1 MCGFI
6 SNLRQPCALTSVL
19 LIWADS
25 HSLPWA
31 EGFKCLGPKFQWGLF
46 MLVLNLL
53 PKDFHYNSWHLF
65 GLTLWFSFI
74 SWYAPLP
81 WNKKKVNLKYKKHQ
95 RVSQSIVTGKVSIFW
110 IQDQQQPAPQVG
122 HHFSQRFCGSG
133 KSSRNHSAGP
143 GLATGQ
149 LCDLETSASPLGP
162 SVLSTR
168 WRVRWGDLSHLL
180 ALKGSDSMKPMSL
193 SDTKTT
199 SSQEIKGWK
208 TKCTWRSDN
217 IIKGKCFQ
225 TGGWAHSHSSIWVL

>member
-1 MCGFI
+1 M
-6 SNLRQPCALTSVL
+6 L
-19 LIWADS
+19 LIWVDS

-31 EGFKCLGPKFQWGLF
+31 EGCKCMGPKFQWGLF

-53 PKDFHYNSWHLF
+53 PKDFHYNTWHVF
-65 GLTLWFSFI
+65 GLTLVFLYFMI
-74 SWYAPLP
+74 CTPLLKQT
-81 WNKKKVNLKYKKHQ
+81 KKKVNLKCKKHQ
-95 RVSQSIVTGKVSIFW
+95 RVSKSIVTGKVSISL
-110 IQDQQQPAPQVG
+110 DSGSARTCAQVG
-122 HHFSQRFCGSG
+122 HHFSQCVCGSG
-133 KSSRNHSAGP
+133 KSSRNHS
-143 GLATGQ
+143 LGQ

-168 WRVRWGDLSHLL
+168 WRVRWGDLSRLL

-225 TGGWAHSHSSIWVL
+225 TGGWGGAHSHSSIWVL